1 MRICNRLLKE
11 QVSKRRRDVIGK
23 KLDKLFPKVRVMV
36 SADSFEAIAISHE
49 IGLNFANIKLDN
61 NFSFKRLSIKDVYF

>member
-11 QVSKRRRDVIGK
+11 QVSKRRQDVIGK

-49 IGLNFANIKLDN
+49 IALILPILNLITIF
-61 NFSFKRLSIKDVYF
+61 RLRGCP